1 VVFAFLKEK
10 ELKKDMTDEE
20 FWDRLLIIEMQ
31 TASLYS
37 LPHGDYKSRDVKLN
51 KAMQIVKDY
60 NEFVADYLA
69 KPKLRVLREKLAKE
83 REKEEEKPKVV
94 AADVVVHRPIK
105 RGKNRPQNLRKV
117 EDDNQD

>member
-1 VVFAFLKEK
+1 MDRREFE
-10 ELKKDMTDEE
+10 MTDEE

-51 KAMQIVKDY
+51 KAMQLVKDY

-83 REKEEEKPKVV
+83 RENQEKSKVV
-94 AADVVVHRPIK
+94 TADVVVHRPIK
-105 RGKNRPQNLRKV
+105 KRGKNRPQSLRKV
-117 EDDNQD
+117 EDDKL